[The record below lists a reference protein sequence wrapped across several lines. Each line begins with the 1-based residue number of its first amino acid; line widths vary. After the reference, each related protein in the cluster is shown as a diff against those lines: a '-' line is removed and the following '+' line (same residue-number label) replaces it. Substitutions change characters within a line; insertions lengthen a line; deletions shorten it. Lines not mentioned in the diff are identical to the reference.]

1 MRTLAYTRV
10 HHTHTQAHAHTHKHT
25 HAHTSTHAHSNTQ
38 MHTHAHTHTQG
49 PYGRDFRYTEM
60 MSGGQ
65 GWAGFL
71 KAALVSS
78 IMTVGGIAIS
88 TQVGQWLLKKCVRM
102 SV

>member
-1 MRTLAYTRV
+1 
-10 HHTHTQAHAHTHKHT
+10 
-25 HAHTSTHAHSNTQ
+25 
-38 MHTHAHTHTQG
+38 
-49 PYGRDFRYTEM
+49 M